1 MRMIMIITFNV
12 IMMMVMLIPTYQ
24 IIWLK
29 SNSKYLMLIPSA
41 MHCGNLA
48 RLSSFLNRGTI
59 TSSTRAQNCS
69 DHDNDDYLL
78 WWWCSDDDSGCGSW
92 TVRGVPR
99 IGKWSQRVSKSC
111 SFGRKE
117 RQIGPSASFS
127 FVEEDKYNHQE
138 SSGGCPHKSYGWA
151 ALVPWCSLGSASP
164 ISWRSTHPC
173 SWSSEESPEKT
184 SHVFSSNFC
193 DQWSVNKGVCTDIFN
208 KQSCV

>member
-1 MRMIMIITFNV
+1 
-12 IMMMVMLIPTYQ
+12 
-24 IIWLK
+24 
-29 SNSKYLMLIPSA
+29 MLIPSA

-48 RLSSFLNRGTI
+48 RLSSFLSRGTI

-138 SSGGCPHKSYGWA
+138 SSGGCPHKSYGSA

-173 SWSSEESPEKT
+173 SWSSENVP
-184 SHVFSSNFC
+184 C
-193 DQWSVNKGVCTDIFN
+193 IF
-208 KQSCV
+208 KQLLRCWYQGTTQ